1 MAAPA
6 PGEMIGIG
14 HHGLAMRLTETGDES
29 FVRHLFKT
37 ARAESLTVAELPPA
51 AIDSLLE
58 QQFRAQSAGYAAQF
72 PDAVSLL
79 IVRRDEPIGRLI
91 LHCAAQRWH
100 IVDIVLLPAERGH
113 GLGTE
118 VIDALEASARQQGV
132 GALTLSVLGGNPAA
146 HRFYLRQGFAETGRA
161 GAAHIAMK
169 KDLA

>member
-14 HHGLAMRLTETGDES
+14 HHGLAMRLTETGTS
-29 FVRHLFKT
+29 RSSGICSRR
-37 ARAESLTVAELPPA
+37 RAPRASRSPDWLRQRSN
-51 AIDSLLE
+51 SLLE

-91 LHCAAQRWH
+91 LHCTAQRWH

-146 HRFYLRQGFAETGRA
+146 HGFYLRRGFAETGQA